1 DPKAADEAVDRV
13 VVEAGR
19 ARRRDDV
26 LDRSRAALVAAR
38 SRQFLRE
45 RLPRQLG
52 HAGSSLWPRDRAKH
66 DPARGLRTSRICGIA
81 FPRGFV
87 ARSGQLGL
95 DTPNRGAPPM
105 DLRFSAEELAFRDE
119 LRGFIRDNLPE
130 DIREKL
136 RLGHHMKKPEIVRWQ
151 RILNKK
157 GWAAYSWPKE
167 WGGPGWT
174 PIQRMMFLEE
184 IQTAPAPEVNPFNI
198 TMLGPVLIQFGTE
211 EQKQR
216 FLPRAANVEDWWC
229 QGFSEPGAG
238 SDLAALKTAALREG
252 DEYIVNGQKI
262 WTSTAHEADWC
273 FVLVRTDP
281 NAPKKQQGI
290 SFLLV
295 DMKTPGIT
303 VRPIISIDGSHH
315 LNEVFFD
322 DVRVPVSMR
331 VYEENKGWDVA
342 KFLLGNERT
351 GIARIG
357 KSKERV
363 NFAKQKAK
371 ELRAH
376 GKPLSEDPE
385 FRRRIAAL
393 ETELKSLEITQLRVL
408 SGQKPGESRQDPL

>member
-1 DPKAADEAVDRV
+1 
-13 VVEAGR
+13 
-19 ARRRDDV
+19 
-26 LDRSRAALVAAR
+26 
-38 SRQFLRE
+38 
-45 RLPRQLG
+45 
-52 HAGSSLWPRDRAKH
+52 
-66 DPARGLRTSRICGIA
+66 
-81 FPRGFV
+81 
-87 ARSGQLGL
+87 
-95 DTPNRGAPPM
+95 M

-119 LRGFIRDNLPE
+119 VRGFIRDNLPE
-130 DIREKL
+130 DIRDKM
-136 RLGHHMKKPEIVRWQ
+136 RLGHKVEKADIVAWQ
-151 RILNKK
+151 RVLNKK

-184 IQTAPAPEVNPFNI
+184 LQTAPAPDLNPFNI
-198 TMLGPVLIQFGTE
+198 TMIGPVLIQFGTE

-216 FLPRAANVEDWWC
+216 FLPRAANVDDWWC

-238 SDLAALKTAALREG
+238 SDLAALKTAARREG
-252 DEYIVNGQKI
+252 DHYIVNGQKI
-262 WTSTAHEADWC
+262 WTSTAHQADWC

-357 KSKERV
+357 KSKERI
-363 NFAKQKAK
+363 NFSKQKAK
-371 ELRAH
+371 EMRAH
-376 GKPLSEDPE
+376 GKPLIDDPE

-408 SGQKPGESRQDPL
+408 SAQKPGESQQDPLTAVLKLKGTELLQATTELAMDVAGPLAMPDWADELEALSNEPELGPVWATEATRSYLFLRAASIYGGTNEIMKNIVSKAVLGL

>member
-1 DPKAADEAVDRV
+1 
-13 VVEAGR
+13 
-19 ARRRDDV
+19 
-26 LDRSRAALVAAR
+26 
-38 SRQFLRE
+38 
-45 RLPRQLG
+45 
-52 HAGSSLWPRDRAKH
+52 
-66 DPARGLRTSRICGIA
+66 
-81 FPRGFV
+81 
-87 ARSGQLGL
+87 
-95 DTPNRGAPPM
+95 M

-119 LRGFIRDNLPE
+119 VRGFIRDNLPG

-136 RLGHHMKKPEIVRWQ
+136 QTGHKTEKPDIVRWQ

-157 GWAAYSWPKE
+157 GWAAYSWPKQ

-184 IQTAPAPEVNPFNI
+184 IQTFPAPEVNPFNI
-198 TMLGPVLIQFGTE
+198 TMLGPVLIQFGSD

-216 FLPRAANVEDWWC
+216 FLPRAANLDDWWC

-238 SDLAALKTAALREG
+238 SDLAALKTAARRDG
-252 DEYIVNGQKI
+252 DHYIVNGQKI
-262 WTSTAHEADWC
+262 WTSTAHMADWC
-273 FVLVRTDP
+273 FCLVRTNP
-281 NAPKKQQGI
+281 QAAKRQEGI
-290 SFLLV
+290 SFLLI

-303 VRPIISIDGSHH
+303 VRPIISIDGEHH

-322 DVRVPVSMR
+322 DVKVPVEMR

-351 GIARIG
+351 GIARLG

-371 ELRAH
+371 EMRAH
-376 GKPLSEDPE
+376 GKQLIEDTE

-408 SGQKPGESRQDPL
+408 SAQKPGERRQDPLTAVLKLKGTELLQATTELAMDVAGPLAMPDWADELEALSNEPELGPVWATEATRSYLFLRAASIYGGTNEIMKNIVSKGVLGL